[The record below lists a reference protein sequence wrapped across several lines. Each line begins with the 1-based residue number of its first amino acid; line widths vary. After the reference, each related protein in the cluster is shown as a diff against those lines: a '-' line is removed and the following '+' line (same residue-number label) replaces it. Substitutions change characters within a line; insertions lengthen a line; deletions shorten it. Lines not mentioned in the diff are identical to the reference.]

1 MRRLAL
7 LAVVLLLV
15 VGSASAVQA
24 DEDRYGGQ
32 IIIGSI
38 ADASLLNPIVEN
50 DSASYDINYWVF
62 DSLIRLDETL
72 TPQPVLAESWE
83 ISDDATEIVFHLKEG
98 VLFHDGVEFTAAD
111 VEFTIFSILDYKTI
125 TTKRPYFDSLLGA
138 KEYLDRIS
146 ELDSLY
152 EDEEI
157 SSDEHA
163 DMAESAFE
171 ELKAAGGIEVV
182 DDYTIVFNLATPF
195 APFLTVA
202 LDLGIAP
209 KHLLEGED
217 INATEF
223 NSNPIGTGPFQFVEW
238 RRADR
243 IVLEAFDDYHEGRPY
258 LDRVIYRVIPDQTV
272 LVTELRSGGVDYMPQ
287 PPPEMIPRLEDDPNL
302 NVMQID
308 TVAYTYMG
316 FQLTNPLFQDVKVR
330 QAISYAIDMEAI
342 VEFILLGY
350 GQEATGPFPEA
361 MWAYNP
367 DVRRFS
373 FNPDRAIELMAE
385 AGWTLNDDGKMEK
398 DGEEFAF
405 TLETNQGNELREQM
419 VVIIQE
425 QLSEIGIDV
434 TVSLS
439 EWPTFV
445 DRLLAANYE
454 AVVVGWTGTA
464 DPDGYGYTV
473 WHSSQFPGRNTSQY
487 ANDRVDYLFE
497 QARVEMDIDK
507 RTEYYHE
514 IQEIL
519 AEEQPYVFGYFADQ
533 IHVAHARYQ
542 GWVPTPQREGIM
554 LTLKNVWIED

>member
-1 MRRLAL
+1 MRRFSYF
-7 LAVVLLLV
+7 AVVLLLV
-15 VGSASAVQA
+15 IGLAATVQA
-24 DEDRYGGQ
+24 EEDRYGGQ

-38 ADASLLNPIVEN
+38 ADASLLNPIVEA

-72 TPQPVLAESWE
+72 TPQPVLAENWE
-83 ISDDATEIVFHLKEG
+83 ISDDGTQIVFNLKEG

-111 VEFTIFSILDYKTI
+111 VEFTVFSILDYRSNTL
-125 TTKRPYFDSLLGA
+125 KRPYFDSLLGA
-138 KEYLDRIS
+138 REYLNRIS
-146 ELDSLY
+146 ELDSQY
-152 EDEEI
+152 GDEEI
-157 SSDEHA
+157 SSEEHA
-163 DMAESAFE
+163 ELADAAFE
-171 ELKAAGGIEVV
+171 DLKAAGGVEIV

-217 INATEF
+217 VNTTAFNA
-223 NSNPIGTGPFQFVEW
+223 NPVGTGPFQFVEW
-238 RRADR
+238 RRSDR
-243 IVLEAFDDYHEGRPY
+243 VVLEAFEDYHEGRPY

-272 LVTELRSGGVDYMPQ
+272 LVTEVRSGGVDYMQQ
-287 PPPEMIPRLEDDPNL
+287 PPPEMIPRLESDPNL

-330 QAISYAIDMEAI
+330 QAISYAIDNEAI

-373 FNPDRAIELMAE
+373 YNPDRAIELMAE
-385 AGWTLNDDGKMEK
+385 AGWTLNSDGKMEK
-398 DGEEFAF
+398 DGEVFAF
-405 TLETNQGNELREQM
+405 SLETNQGNELREQM
-419 VVIIQE
+419 VVIVQE
-425 QLSEIGIDV
+425 QLSQIGIDV

-487 ANDRVDYLFE
+487 ANDRVDYLLE
-497 QARVEMDIDK
+497 QARIEMDIDK
-507 RTEYYHE
+507 RAEYYFE
-514 IQEIL
+514 FQEIL

-533 IHVAHARYQ
+533 IHVANARYQ
-542 GWVPTPQREGIM
+542 GWVPTPQREGI
-554 LTLKNVWIED
+554 LLSLKNVWIED